1 MSAFNPSSCPFFHP
15 PIPSA
20 TMRLNHRLSVIC
32 RMFTGWPLTVI
43 VDEISQDEVRATV
56 SHPRS
61 IHLNMLEFLKLGFV
75 PAPLKETING
85 IFILAAGKYVCLIV
99 KSADAQQLADG
110 MIFLDLT
117 NRTDIIH
124 EIGEKFG
131 NDQLKKKFLQTV
143 DYIFNNPDTHSRI
156 LLVPAPR

>member
-1 MSAFNPSSCPFFHP
+1 MSAFNTCPCPFFHP
-15 PIPSA
+15 PTPPA
-20 TMRLNHRLSVIC
+20 TMPLNHRLSVIC

-43 VDEISQDEVRATV
+43 VDEISPDEVRATV

-61 IHLNMLEFLKLGFV
+61 IHLNMLEFIKLGFV
-75 PAPLKETING
+75 PSPLNDTING
-85 IFILAAGKYVCLIV
+85 IYVLPTGKYVCLIV
-99 KSADAQQLADG
+99 KTAGAQRLADG

-117 NRTDIIH
+117 NRTDIIY
-124 EIGEKFG
+124 EIGGKFG